1 MENKREKQIE
11 FLVNELGRHG
21 NPKWDHPIFG
31 YEAFNIN
38 HQMYLQDHAAA
49 ILDELLSIEDDETE
63 LPVIQNGDL
72 VRYNQDC
79 PGWWAEVGTVLEGP
93 DGEDV
98 YYLIPHFGEVP
109 RGTRYRRSDLEKLP
123 AQPYPKFNIGDKAYV
138 DTRMMD
144 VSGPREAYLKLNHN
158 LTLDDYIQVTII
170 DVYLGTGLPEYSY
183 RVTYDIV
190 PSYAKHLPKYYYG
203 HELGAI

>member
-1 MENKREKQIE
+1 MSNKREKQIE

-38 HQMYLQDHAAA
+38 HQMHLQDHAAA
-49 ILDELLSIEDDETE
+49 VIDELLSIEDDEPE
-63 LPVIQNGDL
+63 LPVIQKGDL
-72 VRYNQDC
+72 VRYNHNC

-98 YYLIPHFGEVP
+98 YYLIPHFGKVP
-109 RGTRYRRSDLEKLP
+109 RGTRYRRSDLEKIDSP
-123 AQPYPKFNIGDKAYV
+123 AMRFYHGDKAYV
-138 DTRMMD
+138 NMETIG
-144 VSGPREAYLKLNHN
+144 VVGPRAEYLKLNYN
-158 LTLDDYIQVTII
+158 LEWYDYVQVTIQHSF
-170 DVYLGTGLPEYSY
+170 LGTGLPEYTY
-183 RVTYDIV
+183 EVKYDIV
-190 PSYAKHLPKYYYG
+190 PSYAKNLPKYYYG